1 MKITLRLE
9 EEKDYRTVEEL
20 TRAAFWNV
28 YKPGCDEH
36 FVLHNLRSSPNFL
49 PELDLVAEQNGMVVG
64 NIIYSKCKVISDT
77 GKEQEVLT
85 FGPVSVLPAYQGQSI
100 GSLLI
105 RHTLKLAKQ
114 MGFKAVII
122 FGNPAYY
129 QRFGFEP
136 ALKFSIS
143 TAEGKNFDAFMV
155 KELTKGSLQG
165 ISGRVFLDEAFFN
178 IDKAELEL
186 YDSTFPLREKK
197 VTDTQLKE
205 EL

>member
-1 MKITLRLE
+1 MNITLRLE

-36 FVLHNLRSSPNFL
+36 FVLHNLRSSLNFL
-49 PELDLVAEQNGMVVG
+49 PELDFVAERNGMIVG
-64 NIIYSKCKVISDT
+64 NIVYSKCKVVSDA

-85 FGPVSVLPAYQGQSI
+85 FGPVSVLPAYQGQGI
-100 GSLLI
+100 GNLLV
-105 RHTLKLAKQ
+105 RHTLELAKQ

-122 FGNPAYY
+122 FGDPAYY

-155 KELTKGSLQG
+155 KELTEGSLQG
-165 ISGRVFLDEAFFN
+165 ISGRVLLDAVFFD

-186 YDSTFPLREKK
+186 YDSTFPPREKK

-205 EL
+205 EP